1 MLRTISV
8 SKLQLSPIVMVCYSL
23 IICIVI
29 VEVHQGAL
37 AHVFKALL
45 KNVVTQHAIILL
57 EMSDSSMEGTDPT
70 RAR

>member
-1 MLRTISV
+1 
-8 SKLQLSPIVMVCYSL
+8 MVCYSL

-37 AHVFKALL
+37 ANVFKALL

-57 EMSDSSMEGTDPT
+57 EMSDSSMEGADPT